1 MNREKLTVITTFTG
15 IGMQERGIEQTGL
28 YDMDVIHTCELDIDA
43 IISYAAIHK
52 GLTPELVDTYNEY
65 PNKDIMVKEL
75 IEKNIGY
82 NFLKKK
88 PYAWNKYLKNDKK
101 NKELKTVWLANYLNK
116 NVGDIC
122 KVNTFPYCD
131 LFTFSFPCTDLS
143 VSGKQQGMV
152 KGETRSGLV
161 YEVIRILKNMKQE
174 SNLPK
179 YLLMENVS
187 ALINKRN
194 IEQYLDLNKE
204 FEEIG
209 YKCFYKVLNAKFCG
223 VPQNRERIFAVY
235 VRNDL
240 DFSTFEFPKE
250 FDTGIRLKDIL
261 EDSVDESYY
270 IRNEKATKVLNEILS
285 TKELNE
291 KDFEK
296 ATNVKMIRNIKVL
309 TDVN

>member
-1 MNREKLTVITTFTG
+1 MNKESLKVITTFSG

-28 YDMDVIHTCELDIDA
+28 FDMEVLHTCEMDIDA

-52 GLTPELVDTYNEY
+52 GLTPEFVRDYKNY
-65 PNKDIMVKEL
+65 PSKEEMVSDLERM
-75 IEKNIGY
+75 NIGY

-88 PYAWNKYLKNDKK
+88 EYGWSKYLKNNRKDT
-101 NKELKTVWLANYLNK
+101 ELKTIWLANKLNN

-122 KVNTFPYCD
+122 KVFTFPYCD

-179 YLLMENVS
+179 YLLMENVA

-261 EDSVDESYY
+261 EDNVDDSFF

-285 TKELNE
+285 TQELNE
-291 KDFEK
+291 EDFEK

-309 TDVN
+309 ADVE